1 MSNDRP
7 STGRDERPS
16 ADAVLERVRR
26 EAGTGARGRLRIY
39 LGMAPGVGKTYAALM
54 ELQRRKAR
62 GTDCV
67 IGYVETYGRPKT
79 IEAMGDLEVIPRKKC
94 QYKGVTVEEMDTE
107 AIIRRRPAVVLVDEL
122 AHTNVPGC
130 SKHEKRWQDVLEL
143 LDHGITVIS
152 TVNIQ
157 HLESLADIVESI
169 TGVPVRERVPDWVVD
184 QADEIELVDMTPHA
198 LRQRIRHG
206 NVYPRER
213 VEQALRQFFREGNL
227 AALRE
232 LALRKMATRAEQD
245 LEHYM
250 RQHGI
255 DAIWPAGERVMVAI
269 DDDPRSQ
276 YLIRRAYRRAQRQQ
290 SEWLA
295 VFVETPSW
303 VRASPEARARLEEN
317 LRLAEDLGAECIRVQ
332 GKDIAKTLVAIAHE
346 KNIDS
351 IVLGHSRHGVL
362 HRLFKGSVVDKLL
375 HLARDLDLHI
385 VATDRNDG
393 KRAP

>member
-1 MSNDRP
+1 
-7 STGRDERPS
+7 
-16 ADAVLERVRR
+16 
-26 EAGTGARGRLRIY
+26 
-39 LGMAPGVGKTYAALM
+39 
-54 ELQRRKAR
+54 
-62 GTDCV
+62 
-67 IGYVETYGRPKT
+67 
-79 IEAMGDLEVIPRKKC
+79 
-94 QYKGVTVEEMDTE
+94 
-107 AIIRRRPAVVLVDEL
+107 
-122 AHTNVPGC
+122 
-130 SKHEKRWQDVLEL
+130 
-143 LDHGITVIS
+143 
-152 TVNIQ
+152 
-157 HLESLADIVESI
+157 
-169 TGVPVRERVPDWVVD
+169 
-184 QADEIELVDMTPHA
+184 
-198 LRQRIRHG
+198 
-206 NVYPRER
+206 
-213 VEQALRQFFREGNL
+213 
-227 AALRE
+227 
-232 LALRKMATRAEQD
+232 
-245 LEHYM
+245 
-250 RQHGI
+250 
-255 DAIWPAGERVMVAI
+255 MVAI